1 MSIQRGD
8 VQREGACVRRWW
20 DDTTGRLLLRL
31 AAVLHRAVAS
41 DKANSRWLSRR
52 DRVIRAARRKG
63 VSVDELAVG
72 LGLTTSWIR
81 QVLAGKKA
89 AEPPAVEEAA

>member
-1 MSIQRGD
+1 MK
-8 VQREGACVRRWW
+8 RWW
-20 DDTTGRLLLRL
+20 NDTAGRLLLRL
-31 AAVLHRAVAS
+31 AAVLHRSVAS

-52 DRVIRAARRKG
+52 DRAIRAARRRG
-63 VSVDELAVG
+63 VPIEELAAR

-81 QVLAGKKA
+81 QVLAGKKV